1 MPYEARFES
10 IGAVLPAHRVTV
22 PCRAIG
28 AARDCLS
35 RSRYTGAELDCVID
49 VAHQAVE
56 PPVSLA
62 VKRAIGAAEATS
74 FDMDNACAAVFV
86 LDDLVRRGAIRRG
99 MVVSGD
105 AAAIVDRASSP
116 GIVLAGFAT
125 PQLLEQCLGE
135 VDWLIPQQPD
145 LLLALHHHLAD
156 HELARGDRVLLVSAA
171 SRHEI
176 GVVMVVID
184 ELEATHGCVH

>member
-10 IGAVLPAHRVTV
+10 IGAVLPAHRVTAS
-22 PCRAIG
+22 CRAIG

-35 RSRYTGAELDCVID
+35 RSRYTGADLDCVID
-49 VAHQAVE
+49 VAREAVE

-62 VKRAIGAAEATS
+62 VKRAIGAADATC
-74 FDMDNACAAVFV
+74 FDMANACAAVFV
-86 LDDLVRRGAIRRG
+86 LDDLIRRGAIRRG
-99 MVVSGD
+99 MVVSND

-116 GIVLAGFAT
+116 GIVVAGFTT
-125 PQLLEQCLGE
+125 PALLEQYLGE

-145 LLLALHHHLAD
+145 LLLALHHHLAE
-156 HELARGDRVLLVSAA
+156 HELARGDKVLMLSVA

-176 GVVMVVID
+176 GVVMLVID